1 MAEDPLPLRSLL
13 GPSARRWGLDDPAT
27 VGTLFADWRQLV
39 GDRVAQR
46 CTPASLTHGVL
57 KVWAEN
63 PAWAKELQYLAPEML
78 RRVND
83 GVGTQ
88 AVKEVKVVLKPPGSP
103 PSPLPGGTRSARRS
117 GGRTEAIP
125 GPATAATRPS
135 GRGIDPDQLVA
146 GIPDDRLAAATRRA
160 LLAARSRSGGGH

>member
-1 MAEDPLPLRSLL
+1 MPLRALL

-27 VGTLFADWRQLV
+27 VGALFGDWRQLV

-63 PAWAKELQYLAPEML
+63 PAWARELQYLAPEMI
-78 RRVND
+78 RRVNQ

-88 AVKEVKVVLKPPGSP
+88 AVKEVKVVLKPGGGTPPRREAASPSP
-103 PSPLPGGTRSARRS
+103 PVPSRAADRDGTGAGAGLS
-117 GGRTEAIP
+117 TP
-125 GPATAATRPS
+125 ATRPS
-135 GRGIDPDQLVA
+135 GAGIDPDQLVA

-160 LLAARSRSGGGH
+160 LLAARARSGGGH